1 MLTNTVVLVLT
12 LSLAAECLRSSKKN
26 TLILKMRASLRHR
39 QGMRRPRANAHRGA
53 KFFMERV
60 YIVILD
66 LKRIYIAISA
76 RKTQTFTR
84 FQPINRFTFFLQHSS
99 ISSLHPKVSAFIFT
113 PNISLVKTQNF
124 EVKRKS

>member
-26 TLILKMRASLRHR
+26 TLILKMRAGLRHR

-84 FQPINRFTFFLQHSS
+84 FQPINRFTFFYNIAAFHIYTRKSVLSFSLPTFHSS
-99 ISSLHPKVSAFIFT
+99 KL
-113 PNISLVKTQNF
+113 KTL
-124 EVKRKS
+124 K